1 MIYSSNSADSAAF
14 KGPTPQLGEYLHPA
28 RPELTKGEAAVKE
41 LMSGNE
47 AIARGA
53 DEYGVRLASAYPGTP
68 STEILE
74 NIGAKYPRIKAGWA
88 PNEKVALEV
97 AAGACYGGA
106 RSMAIM
112 KHVGLNVAAD
122 PFMTLSY
129 TGVNGG
135 LVIVVCDDPE
145 MHSSQNE
152 QDTRNYA
159 KFGKVPCVEPS
170 DSQEAKDLL
179 GEALQISEQ
188 FDTPV
193 ILRSSTRIS
202 HSMSLVETKERVEG
216 PRELGLKKDPLKNV
230 MLPAMARRRHPV
242 VEQRLKDLAA
252 FAETFRYNQIMM
264 GDEALGIIA
273 AGVAYQYAREA
284 MPHASFLKL
293 GMVWPLPEKLIRDF
307 ASRVKR
313 LVVIEDLDPF
323 IEEAVK
329 LMGIP
334 VEGKELT
341 GLCGELSPEKVEIA
355 LTGKS
360 SSVSIG
366 GIDIELPMRPP
377 NMCPGCPHRATFTAL
392 KKTKVYVAG
401 DIGCYT
407 LGALPPISTLDTCL
421 CMGSGIGIA
430 AGLDRVLGDL
440 AKGKAVAVIGD
451 STFFHSGMTP
461 LLDLAYN
468 GGSTTVIILDN
479 RTTAMTGAQQHPGTG
494 YTLREEPTITAD
506 IEKLAESFGF
516 KRIHTVNPYHVKE
529 LEQVIREE
537 LEADEPSVIIS
548 RAPCALL
555 KTGRILPDTPLRIDR
570 DVCKGCKAC
579 INTGCPALEFVKIEK
594 PAEGEKRKGYST
606 INEALCVG
614 CRTCFEVCKFE
625 AIKEAQ

>member
-1 MIYSSNSADSAAF
+1 
-14 KGPTPQLGEYLHPA
+14 
-28 RPELTKGEAAVKE
+28 
-41 LMSGNE
+41 MSGNE

-53 DEYGVRLASAYPGTP
+53 YEYGVRLASAYPGTP

-74 NIGAKYPRIKAGWA
+74 YIGEKYSNIKAGWA

-97 AAGACYGGA
+97 AAGAAYGGA
-106 RSMAIM
+106 RSMACM

-135 LVIVVCDDPE
+135 LVLVVCDDPA

-159 KFGKVPCVEPS
+159 KFGKVPCLEPS
-170 DSQEAKDLL
+170 DSQEAKDLT
-179 GEALQISEQ
+179 GEALRISEQ

-193 ILRSSTRIS
+193 ILRSSTRVS
-202 HSMSLVETKERVEG
+202 HSMSLVETKERQEG
-216 PRELGLKKDPLKNV
+216 PKELGLKKDPMKFV
-230 MLPAMARRRHPV
+230 MLPAMARKRHPV
-242 VEQRLKDLAA
+242 VEQRLKDLAE
-252 FAETFRYNQIMM
+252 FAETFPFNRIIM
-264 GDEALGIIA
+264 GDESIGIIS
-273 AGVAYQYAREA
+273 AGVSFQYSREA
-284 MPHASFLKL
+284 FPKASFLQL

-313 LVVIEDLDPF
+313 LVVIEELDPF
-323 IEEAVK
+323 IEEAVR
-329 LMGIP
+329 LMGLT
-334 VEGKELT
+334 VEGKNLT
-341 GLCGELSPEKVEIA
+341 GLLGELSPEAVEIA

-360 SSVSIG
+360 SAKSIG
-366 GIDIELPMRPP
+366 PIDMELPLRPP

-392 KKTKVYVAG
+392 KKNKVYVSG

-407 LGALPPISTLDTCL
+407 LGALPPLGILDHCL

-430 AGLDRVLGDL
+430 AGLDRALGEL
-440 AKGKAVAVIGD
+440 AQGKAVAVIGD

-461 LLDLAYN
+461 LLELAYN
-468 GGSTTVIILDN
+468 GGSTTVVIMDN

-494 YTLREEPTITAD
+494 FTLRMDPTISAD

-516 KRIHTVNPYHVKE
+516 KRVRAVNPYHVKE
-529 LEQVIREE
+529 LETAVAEE
-537 LEADEPSVIIS
+537 LAANEPSLVIS

-555 KTGRILPDTPLRIDR
+555 KTGRILPDKPLTIDSE
-570 DVCKGCKAC
+570 VCKGCKTC

-594 PAEGEKRKGYST
+594 PEEGEKKRKGYT
-606 INEALCVG
+606 KINEALCVG
-614 CRTCFEVCKFE
+614 CRTCFEVCKFD
-625 AIKEAQ
+625 AIKEAS

>member
-1 MIYSSNSADSAAF
+1 V
-14 KGPTPQLGEYLHPA
+14 KQLI
-28 RPELTKGEAAVKE
+28 
-41 LMSGNE
+41 SGNE

-53 DEYGVRLASAYPGTP
+53 FEFGVRLASAYPGTP

-74 NIGAKYPRIKAGWA
+74 FIGANHPEIKAGWA

-97 AAGACYGGA
+97 AAGAAYGGSRA
-106 RSMAIM
+106 LCAM

-135 LVIVVCDDPE
+135 LVLVVCDDPE

-170 DSQEAKDLL
+170 DSQEAKDLI
-179 GEALQISEQ
+179 GEALRISEE

-193 ILRSSTRIS
+193 ILRSSTRVS
-202 HSMSLVETKERVEG
+202 HSMSLVEFGERIEGPKER
-216 PRELGLKKDPLKNV
+216 GLKRDPMKFV

-242 VEQRLKDLAA
+242 VEQRLKDVAA
-252 FAETFRYNQIMM
+252 FAETWPFNQVIP
-264 GDEALGIIA
+264 GDDSLGIIA
-273 AGVAYQYAREA
+273 AGVAFQYAREVL
-284 MPHASFLKL
+284 PEASFLKL

-323 IEEAVK
+323 IEEAVR

-341 GLCGELSPEKVEIA
+341 GLCGELSPEKVETIIKGA
-355 LTGKS
+355 S
-360 SSVSIG
+360 SAKSIG
-366 GIDIELPMRPP
+366 AIDMELPLRPP

-392 KKTKVYVAG
+392 KKNKVYVAG

-407 LGALPPISTLDTCL
+407 LGALPPVGMLDHCL
-421 CMGSGIGIA
+421 CMGAGIGIA
-430 AGLDRVLGDL
+430 SGLDRSLGEL

-461 LLDLAYN
+461 LLELAYN
-468 GGSTTVIILDN
+468 GGSTTVVIMDN

-494 YTLREEPTITAD
+494 FTLRQDPTITAD
-506 IEKLAESFGF
+506 IEKVAEAFGF
-516 KRIHTVNPYHVKE
+516 KRVRTVDPYKIKE
-529 LEQVIREE
+529 LESVVKEE
-537 LEADEPSVIIS
+537 LEIDEPSVIIS

-555 KTGRILPDTPLRIDR
+555 KVGRILPDTPLKIDAN
-570 DVCKGCKAC
+570 VCKGCKSC
-579 INTGCPALEFVKIEK
+579 INTGCPALEFVKIEE
-594 PAEGEKRKGYST
+594 PEEGDKRKGFSR

-614 CRTCFEVCKFE
+614 CRTCQEVCKFDCIEE
-625 AIKEAQ
+625 AL